1 MTSSRGEPELRFVFD
16 QHMSGPALRQ
26 LRSRD
31 IDVVHVAEV
40 GLSEA
45 SDPDIFRWAVAEG
58 RIVVTR
64 SYRDFAPLVGISLD
78 RSTPFPGILFCATS
92 IRHNDAGAHV
102 RALEAWIRE
111 ARARGENPV
120 QNSFGWL
127 R

>member
-1 MTSSRGEPELRFVFD
+1 MTSSRSELELRFVFD

-26 LRSRD
+26 LRSRG

-45 SDPDIFRWAVAEG
+45 SDPDIFRWAVAER

-64 SYRDFAPLVGISLD
+64 NYRDFAPLVSIFLE

-92 IRHNDAGAHV
+92 IRHSDAGAHV
-102 RALEAWIRE
+102 RALEAWTRE

-127 R
+127 Q